1 MPPILDIVQRTPL
14 WVLGLFALLVVFG
27 IRALKDR
34 SLPVRRFLV
43 IPALFIGWGIVSL
56 VFRLGSSSFLPFDWV
71 VCALIGAAVGLA
83 TSRTGQF
90 HFEQPDVVSVKGS
103 ALPLI
108 RNLVIFTA
116 KYGLT
121 AAATIHPIQREILAP
136 WDIAVSGLAAGY
148 FIGLLIDLMRA
159 YRISRPAVAPRDYTL
174 DP

>member
-1 MPPILDIVQRTPL
+1 
-14 WVLGLFALLVVFG
+14 LFALLVVFG

-56 VFRLGSSSFLPFDWV
+56 AFRLGSSSFLIVDWV

-83 TSRTGQF
+83 TSRTGQL

-108 RNLVIFTA
+108 RNLVIFAA

-121 AAATIHPIQREILAP
+121 AAATIHPTQRAILERLQRRWCRWRMRVELSYDNRRILCAC
-136 WDIAVSGLAAGY
+136 SAGSLP
-148 FIGLLIDLMRA
+148 FPSDE
-159 YRISRPAVAPRDYTL
+159 
-174 DP
+174 